1 MHRRSTQPTGWF
13 LVSLVGTTALL
24 VLVSIGQFRALQEAA
39 TARQVELNLTLAVV
53 LGVSAG

>member
-1 MHRRSTQPTGWF
+1 
-13 LVSLVGTTALL
+13 LL
-24 VLVSIGQFRALQEAA
+24 VLVSIGQVRALQEAA